1 MIRLSNNFIFM
12 QYIYQTIFYQ
22 PVLNVLVFLYNHT
35 TDLGV
40 AIILLTILIKAILWP
55 LSRKSIKSQAEL
67 QALQPKIDELK
78 KKYGDDKAGLGQ
90 ATMNLYKEHK
100 INPLSSCLPLLI
112 QLPFLFAVFKVLRVG
127 LSQDLDLV
135 YSFLVK
141 PENIQTISFGFM
153 DLSKP
158 VVYLAIF
165 AGVAQ
170 FIQSKMMLVK
180 QKNANNSEEKT
191 KEENMAN
198 IMSKQMTY
206 IFPVMTVIFGIS
218 LPGGLT
224 LYWFMFTAL
233 TVLQQFIT
241 LRTEKNKLPGEP
253 IEGEIIK

>member
-1 MIRLSNNFIFM
+1 M
-12 QYIYQTIFYQ
+12 QYLYQVIFYQ
-22 PVLNVLVFLYNHT
+22 PVLNVLAFLYNHT
-35 TDLGV
+35 ADLGV
-40 AIILLTILIKAILWP
+40 AIILLTVVIKLILWP
-55 LSRKSIKSQAEL
+55 LSKKSIKSQAEL

-127 LSQDLDLV
+127 LSEDLDLV

-158 VVYLAIF
+158 VIYLAVL
-165 AGVAQ
+165 AGLAQ
-170 FIQSKMMLVK
+170 FVQSKMMLAK
-180 QKNANNSEEKT
+180 QKKANIGEEKG
-191 KEENMAN
+191 KEENIAS

-206 IFPVMTVIFGIS
+206 IFPVMTVIFGLS

-241 LRTEKNKLPGEP
+241 LRKEKNKIPSGP

>member
-1 MIRLSNNFIFM
+1 M
-12 QYIYQTIFYQ
+12 QYLYQVIFYQ
-22 PVLNVLVFLYNHT
+22 PVLNVLAFLYNHT
-35 TDLGV
+35 ADLGV
-40 AIILLTILIKAILWP
+40 AIILLTVVIKLILWP
-55 LSRKSIKSQAEL
+55 LSKKSIKSQAEL

-90 ATMNLYKEHK
+90 ATMDLYKEHK

-127 LSQDLDLV
+127 LSEDLNLV
-135 YSFLVK
+135 YYFLTK
-141 PENIQTISFGFM
+141 PENIQATSFGFM

-158 VVYLAIF
+158 VIYLAVL
-165 AGVAQ
+165 AGLAQ
-170 FIQSKMMLVK
+170 FVQSKMMLAK
-180 QKNANNSEEKT
+180 QKKANIGEEKG
-191 KEENMAN
+191 KEENIAS

-206 IFPVMTVIFGIS
+206 IFPVMTVIFGLS

-241 LRTEKNKLPGEP
+241 LRKEKNKIPSGP